1 MKIHKSTVRKD
12 IENKLEIYSIDELI
26 KECKKSIKELMKY
39 ENENKFQIKYYKL
52 FWNLLVEY

>member
-12 IENKLEIYSIDELI
+12 IESKLEIYSIDELI
-26 KECKKSIKELMKY
+26 KDCKKSIKELMKY